1 MTTVAAPVTP
11 PVPWTR
17 SVHVELRKSLDTRA
31 GRWLMLVMSG
41 LSLLVALVL
50 VVWGTR
56 EELTLQT
63 FVSMMSLPL
72 LMLLPIVGIMAATQE
87 WSQRTGLVTFTL
99 EPRRGRVVAAKLVA
113 SVLLGLAVI
122 IVSGLVA
129 AAFHAGVVSLGS
141 SPGDWS
147 MDGAATLGLIV
158 TLLMFVL
165 QGVGFGLALLS
176 TPVAI
181 VASLVLPTVWTI
193 ASALV
198 PRVESAAVWLDL
210 NRVTAP
216 LMEGAMTGEDWAHL
230 GTSALVWIGLPIAI
244 GTWRVLRSEV
254 K

>member
-1 MTTVAAPVTP
+1 
-11 PVPWTR
+11 
-17 SVHVELRKSLDTRA
+17 
-31 GRWLMLVMSG
+31 
-41 LSLLVALVL
+41 
-50 VVWGTR
+50 
-56 EELTLQT
+56 
-63 FVSMMSLPL
+63 
-72 LMLLPIVGIMAATQE
+72 
-87 WSQRTGLVTFTL
+87 
-99 EPRRGRVVAAKLVA
+99 
-113 SVLLGLAVI
+113 
-122 IVSGLVA
+122 
-129 AAFHAGVVSLGS
+129 
-141 SPGDWS
+141 
-147 MDGAATLGLIV
+147 MDGAATLGLVV

-216 LMEGAMTGEDWAHL
+216 LMEGAMTGEDWAHF